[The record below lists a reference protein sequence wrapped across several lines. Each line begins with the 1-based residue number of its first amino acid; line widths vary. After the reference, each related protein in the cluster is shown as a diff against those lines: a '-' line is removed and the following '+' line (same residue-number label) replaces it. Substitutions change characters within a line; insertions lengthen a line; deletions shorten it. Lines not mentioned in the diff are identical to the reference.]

1 MSKFQ
6 IVALKPL
13 AGISKTTQRPYN
25 MLAVSGIFTNDDGTV
40 HLGEVA
46 FMDRPGYPLPTNLV
60 VGQTYVPV
68 VAANSRQGKLQF
80 EITALQLSQPLKAA
94 A

>member
-1 MSKFQ
+1 MKFQ

-25 MLAVSGIFTNDDGTV
+25 MLAASGILTNDDGTLL
-40 HLGEVA
+40 LGEVA
-46 FMDRPGYPLPTNLV
+46 FMDRPGFPLPTNLV
-60 VGQTYVPV
+60 PGQTYVPV
-68 VAANSRQGKLQF
+68 LSASSRQGKLQF
-80 EITALQLSQPLKAA
+80 EISALQLASPLKAA